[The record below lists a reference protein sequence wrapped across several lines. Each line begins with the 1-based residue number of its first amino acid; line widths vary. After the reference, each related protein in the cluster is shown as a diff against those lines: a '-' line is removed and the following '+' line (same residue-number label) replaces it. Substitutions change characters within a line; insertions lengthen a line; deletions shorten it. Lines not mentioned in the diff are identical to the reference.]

1 MCYYIPMGKWRNWKN
16 WNKHDSRFVNSVVG
30 DLKKDP
36 TVLRMLEYKQHG
48 KTSTYDHCMAV
59 VKASYKLDR
68 ILNTKCD
75 KKALLRG
82 ALLHDLF
89 LYDWHDPTSHQ
100 GLHGYHHAD
109 KALSN
114 AKEYFDIG
122 KKEQDIIYS
131 HMWPLNIT
139 RIPKRKEAWVVC
151 MADKYVSLKE
161 TLHRK

>member
-1 MCYYIPMGKWRNWKN
+1 MCYYIPMGKLRNWKN

-36 TVLRMLEYKQHG
+36 TVLRMQEYKQHG

-82 ALLHDLF
+82 AMLHDLF

>member
-1 MCYYIPMGKWRNWKN
+1 MGKWREWKN
-16 WNKHDSRFVNSVVG
+16 WNKHDSRVVNSFVG

-36 TVLRMLEYKQHG
+36 TVLKMQEYKQHG
-48 KTSTYDHCMAV
+48 KTSTYDHCMSV
-59 VKASYKLDR
+59 VRASYKLDR
-68 ILNTKCD
+68 ILHTHCD

-82 ALLHDLF
+82 AMLHDLF
-89 LYDWHDPTSHQ
+89 LYDWHDSTSHQ

-114 AKEYFDIG
+114 AKEYFGIG

-139 RIPKRKEAWVVC
+139 RVPKRKEAWVVC